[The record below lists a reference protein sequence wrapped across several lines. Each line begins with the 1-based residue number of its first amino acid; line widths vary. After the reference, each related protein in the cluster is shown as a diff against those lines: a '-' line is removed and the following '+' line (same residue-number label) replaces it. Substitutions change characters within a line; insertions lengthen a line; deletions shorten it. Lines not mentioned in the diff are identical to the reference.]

1 MQRPVSSVAITNSA
15 ILIRIP
21 RLYRAGM
28 SEVALYDA
36 TRGIWKI
43 GDRRDN
49 AKIALA
55 VVNGLVVEAYEIHQ
69 WHRAGTTAYASGRK
83 IDLAQA
89 SGRWEFTGKVASAGT
104 REKYLQRSV
113 TEYFRKGP
121 ANPIRYVNI

>member
-55 VVNGLVVEAYEIHQ
+55 VVNGLVVEA
-69 WHRAGTTAYASGRK
+69 
-83 IDLAQA
+83 
-89 SGRWEFTGKVASAGT
+89 
-104 REKYLQRSV
+104 
-113 TEYFRKGP
+113 
-121 ANPIRYVNI
+121 